1 MNILMTNELT
11 IIGLAKK
18 GDATAFRQ
26 LLEQNYTMMYRV
38 AYRFTGKA
46 QDAEDIAQGVCVN
59 LVHKLQSFNGKS
71 SFSTWLYRVVV
82 NSCHDFHK
90 KNNSHRKLESGY
102 IELEKNEQSDKNDSD
117 KKILWL
123 YRTIATLE
131 QSLKETAL
139 LVLTEELSHAEAGKI
154 LGCAEST
161 ISWRMHEVR
170 KHLKNA
176 IGSYHD

>member
-1 MNILMTNELT
+1 MSNELIT
-11 IIGLAKK
+11 IELAKN
-18 GDATAFRQ
+18 GDAAAFRQ
-26 LLEQNYTMMYRV
+26 LLDQHYRMMYRV
-38 AYRFTGKA
+38 AYRFTGQA
-46 QDAEDIAQGVCVN
+46 HDAEDIAQEVCVG
-59 LVHKLQSFNGKS
+59 LTHKLKSFNGKS

-82 NSCHDFHK
+82 NSCRDYQK
-90 KNNSHRKLESGY
+90 KHSTHRKLESNY
-102 IELEKNEQSDKNDSD
+102 IDIEKNEQSDKNDSD
-117 KKILWL
+117 KKLAWL

-161 ISWRMHEVR
+161 ISWRMHEIR

-176 IGSYHD
+176 IGSYHE

>member
-1 MNILMTNELT
+1 MNNELT
-11 IIGLAKK
+11 IIELAKK
-18 GDATAFRQ
+18 GDSSAFQQ
-26 LLEQNYTMMYRV
+26 LLEGHYNMMYRV
-38 AYRFTGKA
+38 AYRFTGQA
-46 QDAEDIAQGVCVN
+46 QDAEDIAQEVCVG
-59 LVHKLQSFNGKS
+59 LTHKLQSFNGKS

-82 NSCHDFHK
+82 NSCRDYQKKRSAHRRLEGGYVDFEQ
-90 KNNSHRKLESGY
+90 NL
-102 IELEKNEQSDKNDSD
+102 QSDKNDSN
-117 KKILWL
+117 KKLLWL
-123 YRTIATLE
+123 YRTIANLE

-170 KHLKNA
+170 KHLKNV

>member
-1 MNILMTNELT
+1 MNDELT
-11 IIGLAKK
+11 MIELAKK
-18 GDATAFRQ
+18 GDSYAFQ
-26 LLEQNYTMMYRV
+26 HLLTQHYDMIYRV
-38 AYRFTGKA
+38 AYRFTGQA
-46 QDAEDIAQGVCVN
+46 QDAEDIAQEVCVG
-59 LVHKLQSFNGKS
+59 LVHKLFSFNGKS

-82 NSCHDFHK
+82 NSCRDYQRK
-90 KNNSHRKLESGY
+90 RSNHRRLESSY
-102 IELEKNEQSDKNDSD
+102 IDLEKNEQSDKNDSD
-117 KKILWL
+117 KKLLWL
-123 YRTIATLE
+123 YRTVANLE

-161 ISWRMHEVR
+161 VSWRMHEIR

>member
-1 MNILMTNELT
+1 MSSDLT
-11 IIGLAKK
+11 IIELAKK
-18 GDATAFRQ
+18 GDGAAFSA
-26 LLEQNYTMMYRV
+26 LLEENYDMMYRV
-38 AYRFTGKA
+38 AYRFMGRA
-46 QDAEDIAQGVCVN
+46 QDAQDIAQEVCVG
-59 LVHKLQSFNGKS
+59 LSHKLMSFNGKS

-82 NSCHDFHK
+82 NACRDYQK
-90 KNNSHRKLESGY
+90 KSGNHRRLESSY

-117 KKILWL
+117 KKVAWL

-161 ISWRMHEVR
+161 ISWRMSEIK

-176 IGSYHD
+176 MGSYND

>member
-1 MNILMTNELT
+1 MTGNET
-11 IIGLAKK
+11 AIIERAKK
-18 GDATAFRQ
+18 GDSAAFSQ
-26 LLEQNYTMMYRV
+26 LLTQHYDMMHRV

-46 QDAEDIAQGVCVN
+46 QDAEDIAQEVCVG
-59 LVHKLQSFNGKS
+59 LVHKLQSFNGRS

-82 NSCHDFHK
+82 NSCRDFHK
-90 KNNSHRKLESGY
+90 KNNSHRNLESNY
-102 IELEKNEQSDKNDSD
+102 LELEKNEQSDKNEAN
-117 KKILWL
+117 KKLAWL
-123 YRTIATLE
+123 YRAIAELE

-176 IGSYHD
+176 MGSYHD

>member
-1 MNILMTNELT
+1 MNNELT
-11 IIGLAKK
+11 IIELAKK
-18 GDATAFRQ
+18 GDASAFQQ
-26 LLEQNYTMMYRV
+26 LLEGHYNMMYRV
-38 AYRFTGKA
+38 AYRFTGQA
-46 QDAEDIAQGVCVN
+46 QDAEDIAQEVCVG
-59 LVHKLQSFNGKS
+59 LTHKLQSFNGKS

-82 NSCHDFHK
+82 NSCRDYQK
-90 KNNSHRKLESGY
+90 KRSTHRRLESGY
-102 IELEKNEQSDKNDSD
+102 IDLEQNLQSDKNDSD
-117 KKILWL
+117 KKLLWL
-123 YRTIATLE
+123 YRTITNLE

>member
-1 MNILMTNELT
+1 MNNELEM
-11 IIGLAKK
+11 IEMAKK
-18 GDATAFRQ
+18 GDSSAFQQ
-26 LLEQNYTMMYRV
+26 LLTQHYDMMYRV
-38 AYRFTGKA
+38 AYRFTGQA
-46 QDAEDIAQGVCVN
+46 QDAEDIAQEVCVG
-59 LVHKLQSFNGKS
+59 LTHKLISFNGKS

-82 NSCHDFHK
+82 NSCRDYQK
-90 KNNSHRKLESGY
+90 KRSNHRRLESSY
-102 IELEKNEQSDKNDSD
+102 IDLEKNEQSDKNDSD
-117 KKILWL
+117 KKLLWL
-123 YRTIATLE
+123 YRTIANLE

>member
-1 MNILMTNELT
+1 MNNELT
-11 IIGLAKK
+11 MIEMAKK
-18 GDATAFRQ
+18 GDSSAFQQ
-26 LLEQNYTMMYRV
+26 LLTQHYDMMYRV
-38 AYRFTGKA
+38 AYRFTGQA
-46 QDAEDIAQGVCVN
+46 QDAEDIAQEVCVG
-59 LVHKLQSFNGKS
+59 LTHKLASFNGKS

-82 NSCHDFHK
+82 NSCRDYQK
-90 KNNSHRKLESGY
+90 KRSNHRRLESNY
-102 IELEKNEQSDKNDSD
+102 IDLEKNEQSDKTDSD
-117 KKILWL
+117 KKLLWL
-123 YRTIATLE
+123 YRTIANLE